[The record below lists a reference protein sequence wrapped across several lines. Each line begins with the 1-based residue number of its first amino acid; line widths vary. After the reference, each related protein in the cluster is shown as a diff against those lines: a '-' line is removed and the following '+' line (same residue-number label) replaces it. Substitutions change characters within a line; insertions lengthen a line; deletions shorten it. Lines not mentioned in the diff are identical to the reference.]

1 MDYDAFEERKRQFY
15 LKQNKLEYKRTAK
28 IKTVL
33 GDQQPAEYT
42 WQDRMYDR
50 QDEELEDGFQD
61 YLREIE
67 IYLQNPELVPPNHGP
82 DNINLTERLV
92 NHHREA

>member
-50 QDEELEDGFQD
+50 
-61 YLREIE
+61 
-67 IYLQNPELVPPNHGP
+67 
-82 DNINLTERLV
+82 
-92 NHHREA
+92 